1 MNSRPLALLLS
12 VAAAAAD
19 RSSSRPLLLV
29 RGGAS
34 SSYPGAGYVPP
45 QRSYPG
51 GGYVP
56 VQQQPQQQQPAG
68 TMSDAERVYV
78 AQQFAMPAVRR
89 QFLARVYSTVLVQVL
104 LLAAIMAALRGAPA
118 VAYRLMPSA
127 PAFLLLATAP
137 ALAIQFAPR
146 LAETAPYGHLLLAA
160 FTALTG
166 VGIGAATMPL
176 PADLLVRAAAAT
188 AAAVGGLAT
197 YAVTTKRDFTAR
209 RGMLF
214 AGLLSLLALGLVQ
227 ALFGGPI
234 VATARA
240 YLGALVF
247 SGYLVYDTQLIAGG
261 GKRFQLRPTQHVLGA
276 LMVFNDVINLFLTI
290 LQAMARADRG

>member
-78 AQQFAMPAVRR
+78 AQQFARPAVRR

-146 LAETAPYGHLLLAA
+146 LAETPPYGHLLLAA

-214 AGLLSLLALGLVQ
+214 AGLLSLLAC
-227 ALFGGPI
+227 
-234 VATARA
+234 
-240 YLGALVF
+240 
-247 SGYLVYDTQLIAGG
+247 SQLLSAP
-261 GKRFQLRPTQHVLGA
+261 L
-276 LMVFNDVINLFLTI
+276 
-290 LQAMARADRG
+290 

>member
-78 AQQFAMPAVRR
+78 AQQFARPAVRR

-146 LAETAPYGHLLLAA
+146 LAETPPYGHLLLAA

-247 SGYLVYDTQLIAGG
+247 SGYLEAVHVEGAETLPRHFLDTSS
-261 GKRFQLRPTQHVLGA
+261 
-276 LMVFNDVINLFLTI
+276 
-290 LQAMARADRG
+290 

>member
-1 MNSRPLALLLS
+1 MCDGSNPLSHPASGMARHSNPQAGAVNQKVAARLSDVCAAMNSRPLALLLS

-51 GGYVP
+51 GGY
-56 VQQQPQQQQPAG
+56 
-68 TMSDAERVYV
+68 
-78 AQQFAMPAVRR
+78 QFARPAVRR

-146 LAETAPYGHLLLAA
+146 LAETPPYGHLLLAA

-176 PADLLVRAAAAT
+176 PADLL
-188 AAAVGGLAT
+188 
-197 YAVTTKRDFTAR
+197 
-209 RGMLF
+209 
-214 AGLLSLLALGLVQ
+214 

-240 YLGALVF
+240 YL
-247 SGYLVYDTQLIAGG
+247 GYLVYDTQLIAGG

-290 LQAMARADRG
+290 LQAMARADRD